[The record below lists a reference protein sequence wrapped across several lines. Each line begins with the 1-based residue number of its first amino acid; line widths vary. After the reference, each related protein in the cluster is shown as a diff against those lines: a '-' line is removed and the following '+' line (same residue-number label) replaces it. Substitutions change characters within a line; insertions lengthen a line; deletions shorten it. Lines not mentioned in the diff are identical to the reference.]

1 VSRRAR
7 LRLAAAAL
15 IALVAGVVLATGRLT
30 GTFAL
35 FTAETENQASTFS
48 GDWVAAPTGLGA
60 PSTPAGLGATL
71 TWTHATHGVTGQE
84 IWYAHNGTT
93 ANCTAVTYAG
103 LVTGGSLS
111 ATANTITGSS
121 SPNDQVSSAYNGEE
135 LCYQIRS
142 THNTWYTAANFSVIQ
157 VGFVPTGV
165 SYTGAGKIS
174 SGSTI
179 TITFN
184 QNVSYSGGAITVCTF
199 TSGTILIG
207 DTGCAGAG
215 DTPTIGKLVGGT
227 VSKTTTC
234 ATSTVG
240 TSGTSLTITL
250 ANCPNGVGNQASVSG
265 TAAYT
270 GAGTTAESTTSSVPQ
285 CTLSTCKPNL
295 TY

>member
-1 VSRRAR
+1 MSRKARNRATG
-7 LRLAAAAL
+7 A
-15 IALVAGVVLATGRLT
+15 ALVAFVVGVVLATGQLS

-35 FTAETENQASTFS
+35 FSAETENQNSAFA
-48 GDWVAAPTGLGA
+48 GDWVAVPTGLGA

-93 ANCTAVTYAG
+93 ANCNGVTYAG

-111 ATANTITGSS
+111 ATANTITAST
-121 SPNDQVSSAYNGEE
+121 SPNDQVSNAYDGEE
-135 LCYQIRS
+135 LCYQVRS
-142 THNTWYTAANFSVIQ
+142 THNSWYTVANFSVIQ
-157 VGFVPTGV
+157 VGFVPTSV
-165 SYTGAGKIS
+165 AYTGAGKIS

-179 TITFN
+179 TITYN

-207 DTGCAGAG
+207 DAGCASAG

-240 TSGTSLTITL
+240 TSGASLTITL

-265 TAAYT
+265 TATYT

-285 CTLSTCKPNL
+285 CTLSTCKPTL